1 MYFFKLGK
9 RRPMSSWQETNLDT
23 GHTIDHGHSD
33 YDYDVGP
40 LMPPGHYDHSNVET
54 PLYVD
59 TRGPGADV
67 TSPLNSEDLQHAGFS
82 KQTFNNIFY

>member
-1 MYFFKLGK
+1 
-9 RRPMSSWQETNLDT
+9 MSSWQETNLDT